1 MMLERRGDSQL
12 LWCFS
17 PKQRLMR
24 FLTRSAP
31 TDRPLAEL
39 SCGSAALAL
48 ARLAAERRQPC
59 RLYLPPVH
67 GDRAALEELG
77 AELRFVPLEQALA
90 ELSEE
95 HRLGK
100 VFWTRQNFNPEA
112 PRAYREMFEAYRGLA
127 GVRIVVAAVGTG
139 ASLLA
144 LAEVFPDRPV
154 LALFSRLTPG
164 MRALAGDLGPGDL
177 GSRARL
183 ERLLGDR
190 LYCLE
195 VGPTT
200 SGQAVKDA
208 IRELRGALGLVC
220 HTGSASSH
228 GFRPAGVSRHVGLF
242 EQLHQNVV
250 GRE

>member
-1 MMLERRGDSQL
+1 MMLERRGNSTL
-12 LWCFS
+12 LWCFA
-17 PKQRLMR
+17 PKLRLMR

-67 GDRAALEELG
+67 ADRAALEELG

-90 ELSEE
+90 ELAED
-95 HRLGK
+95 HRRGE

-112 PRAYREMFEAYRGLA
+112 PRAYREAFEPYRGLS

-144 LAEVFPDRPV
+144 LAEIFPDRPV

-200 SGQAVKDA
+200 SAEAVKQA
-208 IRELRGALGLVC
+208 TLELRGALGLVC
-220 HTGSASSH
+220 HPGPKSVQ
-228 GFRPAGVSRHVGLF
+228 GLRPAGVRNHVGFL
-242 EQLHQNVV
+242 EQVHQHVV
-250 GRE
+250 GGE

>member
-1 MMLERRGDSQL
+1 MMIEKRSDSLL
-12 LWCFS
+12 LWMAD

-31 TDRPLAEL
+31 FDRPLAEL

-48 ARLAAERRQPC
+48 ARLAAERRQRC

-67 GDRAALEELG
+67 ADRAALESLG

-90 ELSEE
+90 ELEE
-95 HRLGK
+95 DHRRGK
-100 VFWTRQNFNPEA
+100 VYWTRQNFNPDA
-112 PRAYREMFEAYRGLA
+112 PQAYREAFAPYSGLS
-127 GVRIVVAAVGTG
+127 GVRIVVGAVGTG
-139 ASLLA
+139 ASLMA
-144 LAEVFPDRPV
+144 LAQTFPDRPV

-164 MRALAGDLGPGDL
+164 MRCLAGDLGPGDQ
-177 GSRARL
+177 GSRAHL
-183 ERLLGDR
+183 ERALGDR

-200 SGQAVKDA
+200 SAEAVKQA
-208 IRELRGALGLVC
+208 TVALRGALGLVC
-220 HTGSASSH
+220 HTGSSS
-228 GFRPAGVSRHVGLF
+228 GLRPAGVGRKVGLF
-242 EQLHQNVV
+242 EELHQHVV